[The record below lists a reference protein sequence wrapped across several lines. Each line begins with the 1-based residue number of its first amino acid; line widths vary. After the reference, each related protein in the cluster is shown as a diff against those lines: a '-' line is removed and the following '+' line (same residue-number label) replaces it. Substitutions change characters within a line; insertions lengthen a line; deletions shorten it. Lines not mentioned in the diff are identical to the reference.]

1 MSAGVSSTLR
11 HAAVRAALPLLRGA
25 ARAATAAWP
34 DHSRLMLQ
42 TGGGGWV
49 LSEEA
54 RAIAGVAG
62 SLGVRVAEPY
72 WMRLTERQS
81 VFYACQFA
89 LLAGPWVE
97 HTHRLGVA
105 YFHGLPGTG
114 VEEFDHLY
122 AQFRRRQARLDRVQV
137 SHSQMRDVVLD
148 TGIDPA
154 KVHLIPIGVTAG
166 MFPVQTPA
174 SRAAARE
181 RLEIPAS
188 AFVVGSFQ
196 KDGVGWGDGA
206 EPKLVKGPDVF
217 LRAMEALQAR
227 VPELFVLLSGPARGY
242 VRQGLERLGIPYR
255 HVYLADY
262 AGVAEL
268 YQALDL
274 YLVGSR
280 QEGGPKAVLES
291 MCSGVPLV
299 TTRVGQAMDLVRH
312 GENGWMVE
320 PGDAEGLA
328 HWAHHVAERGGA
340 LQPVLRSAR
349 ATAERQ
355 DYGAQAPLWARFL
368 DGFVTPSA
376 R

>member
-1 MSAGVSSTLR
+1 MSGSPASALR

-34 DHSRLMLQ
+34 DHSRLMLM

-62 SLGVRVAEPY
+62 SLGIRVAEPY
-72 WMRLTERQS
+72 WMRLTQRQS
-81 VFYACQFA
+81 VFYACQFS
-89 LLAGPWVE
+89 LLAGPWIE

-114 VEEFDHLY
+114 VEEFDHVY
-122 AQFRRRQARLDRVQV
+122 AQFRRRQPRLDRVQV
-137 SHSQMRDVVLD
+137 SHSQMRDVVLE

-154 KVHLIPIGVTAG
+154 KVHQIPIGVQAG

-174 SRAAARE
+174 SRAAARR
-181 RLEIPAS
+181 RLGIPES

-196 KDGVGWGDGA
+196 KDGVGWGDGN
-206 EPKLVKGPDVF
+206 EPKLVKGPDVL
-217 LRAMEALQAR
+217 LRAVEALHAR

-242 VRQGLERLGIPYR
+242 VRQGLERLGVPCH
-255 HVYLADY
+255 HVYLPDY

-328 HWAHHVAERGGA
+328 HWAHHVAQGRGGMDG
-340 LQPVLRSAR
+340 VLRSAR
-349 ATAERQ
+349 RTAELH
-355 DYGAQAPLWARFL
+355 DYAAQAPLWARLL
-368 DGFVTPSA
+368 DGFVAAS

>member
-1 MSAGVSSTLR
+1 VSALR
-11 HAAVRAALPLLRGA
+11 HAAARAALPLLRGA
-25 ARAATAAWP
+25 ARAATAGWA
-34 DHSRLMLQ
+34 DHSRLMLVS
-42 TGGGGWV
+42 GGGGWV

-62 SLGVRVAEPY
+62 SLGIRVAEPY
-72 WMRLTERQS
+72 WMRLTQRQS
-81 VFYACQFA
+81 VFYACQFT
-89 LLAGPWVE
+89 LLGGTWPE

-114 VEEFDHLY
+114 VAEFDHLY
-122 AQFRRRQARLDRVQV
+122 AQFRRRHPRLDRVQV
-137 SHSQMRDVVLD
+137 SHSQMRDIVLD

-154 KVHLIPIGVTAG
+154 KVHLIPIGVEAA
-166 MFPVQTPA
+166 MFPAQTPTA
-174 SRAAARE
+174 RAAARQ
-181 RLEIPAS
+181 RLGIPQS

-196 KDGVGWGDGA
+196 KDGVGWGDGR
-206 EPKLVKGPDVF
+206 EPKLVKGPDVL
-217 LRAMEALQAR
+217 LRAVEALQAR

-242 VRQGLERLGIPYR
+242 VRQGLERLGVPHH
-255 HVYLADY
+255 HVYLPAY

-328 HWAHHVAERGGA
+328 HWAHHVAQRSGG
-340 LQPVLRSAR
+340 LDGVLRSGR
-349 ATAERQ
+349 QTAEQ
-355 DYGAQAPLWARFL
+355 HDYAAQAPLWARLL
-368 DGFVTPSA
+368 DGFVAAS